1 MFKTILTAVDGSDH
15 ALHALAAACDIAK
28 AMKAELHLV
37 TVPEVIV
44 SGMDVIG
51 GVYVPTQ
58 SPDEM
63 RKNGEAILGHATAE
77 AEKHKCRV
85 VGQAVLL
92 GDPADEIVAYAKLH
106 SADLIVLGRRGLG
119 SFKGLLFGSTSQQVA
134 HDADCAVMTVK

>member
-15 ALHALAAACDIAK
+15 ALHALATACDIAK
-28 AMKAELHLV
+28 HYKADLHLV

-58 SPDEM
+58 SPEEM
-63 RKNGEAILGHATAE
+63 RKNGEAILAHAE
-77 AEKHKCRV
+77 AEADKAKCRIA
-85 VGQAVLL
+85 GKAVLM
-92 GDPADEIVAYAKLH
+92 GDPADEIIAYARLH

-134 HDADCAVMTVK
+134 KQADCAVLTVK